1 MLLCTGGGNML
12 KRTVYD
18 KLIRWKESQ
27 NRRALCIIG
36 ARQTG
41 KTTIIREFGKKNYKY
56 FVEINFVT
64 DKDAEKIF
72 DDSLDADTIIEN
84 LTAFKMQKMEPGETL
99 VFLDEIQECPNARS
113 AIKFLV
119 EDGRF
124 DYIESGSLLG
134 VRHREVRSYP
144 VGFEEICYMY
154 PMSFEEFIIA
164 NGVQESTLEMLDSCC
179 RTESE
184 VSQSVHDTMLKLF
197 YTYIV
202 VGGMPAAVQTYI
214 TTHDIGKVVNIQ
226 REILEL
232 YRLDISKYAE
242 GNDKIK
248 IRAIFDSIPSQLDDK
263 NRRFFL
269 SNVDKNGRQNRYENS
284 FLWLSDAGVALPSYN
299 VTEPQPPLQLN
310 EKRNIF
316 KLFMNDTGLLCAAC
330 MKNIQFD
337 ILQGNMAVNMGSILE
352 NLFAQAIKC
361 NGFSLNYYE
370 SKKYGEIDFVVQ
382 NGMMIDLTEIKS
394 GNDYTKHPALDNMMK
409 TDNWSFGEKIVFC
422 KGNIRK
428 QGEILYLP
436 WYMIMFYRPDPVPE
450 GYIYEVDLS
459 ALR

>member
-1 MLLCTGGGNML
+1 ML

-164 NGVQESTLEMLDSCC
+164 NGAQESTLEMLDSCC

-269 SNVDKNGRQNRYENS
+269 SKVDKNGRQNRYENS

-337 ILQGNMAVNMGSILE
+337 ILQGNVAVNMGSILE

-382 NGMMIDLTEIKS
+382 NGMMIDLIEIKS
-394 GNDYTKHPALDNMMK
+394 GNDYTKHPALDNMIK

>member
-1 MLLCTGGGNML
+1 ML
-12 KRTVYD
+12 KRVIYD
-18 KLIRWKESQ
+18 KLIRWKESE
-27 NRRALCIIG
+27 NRRAFCIIG

-41 KTTIIREFGKKNYKY
+41 KTTIIREFGKENYKY

-232 YRLDISKYAE
+232 YRQDISKYAE

-269 SNVDKNGRQNRYENS
+269 SKVDKNGRQNRYENS

-337 ILQGNMAVNMGSILE
+337 ILQGNVAVNMGSILE

-382 NGMMIDLTEIKS
+382 NGMMIDLIEIKS